1 MIIPYALVIN
11 PEGYVSE
18 IKMSQVDTDNLPI
31 VGQPIVDIHGATFEF
46 YNLCGYQNKKD
57 KYCLIENGE
66 LKTVSKKDSVPRLKE
81 LVKLFVQ
88 CAENA
93 HSVYMTHKRGTDL
106 SELEVIVLALKKGMS
121 IKYVSTPDTFSEARY
136 KEIHN
141 ELVMYNNIMETP
153 IYNFINNLIYGVNTI
168 LAVERK
174 ITPSPTSL
182 FCYAGYEKEGMFL
195 NFKAATECI
204 AEMLDRGHVLRK
216 PRR

>member
-1 MIIPYALVIN
+1 M
-11 PEGYVSE
+11 
-18 IKMSQVDTDNLPI
+18 
-31 VGQPIVDIHGATFEF
+31 
-46 YNLCGYQNKKD
+46 
-57 KYCLIENGE
+57 
-66 LKTVSKKDSVPRLKE
+66 
-81 LVKLFVQ
+81 Q